1 MIYDF
6 QKVEV
11 VEFEDTVDIY
21 GQRRKSEKS
30 RREVDMMIRNYLRM
44 NVNDVRFVDAT
55 DIGLSFDSAI
65 TDANQI
71 ISSSGTYNVLYVIPS
86 KRLYQYFLQKVK

>member
-1 MIYDF
+1 
-6 QKVEV
+6 
-11 VEFEDTVDIY
+11 
-21 GQRRKSEKS
+21 
-30 RREVDMMIRNYLRM
+30 MMIRNYLRM
-44 NVNDVRFVDAT
+44 NVNDVRFIDVT

-86 KRLYQYFLQKVK
+86 KRLY

>member
-30 RREVDMMIRNYLRM
+30 RREADMMIRNYLRM

-71 ISSSGTYNVLYVIPS
+71 ISSSGTYNELYVIPS